1 MYDRGA
7 LCALPS
13 VKKQKHDFH
22 FFRSLCNKAI
32 GHFTVV
38 CLLGWPM
45 TTNEAGGDLALTQ
58 TLFCF
63 SHSNV
68 TQGKQRELYQS
79 KITTEQTTIKWT
91 VIRFGFFDARSQYL
105 HITFRREIH
114 RF

>member
-1 MYDRGA
+1 M
-7 LCALPS
+7 
-13 VKKQKHDFH
+13 
-22 FFRSLCNKAI
+22 

-45 TTNEAGGDLALTQ
+45 TANEAGGDLALIQ

-91 VIRFGFFDARSQYL
+91 VIRFGFCDARSQYL